1 MGRAP
6 IRSSDYKLDI
16 FRDFAQIFS
25 NCLKAF
31 RSLSIDEPDRLVT
44 QSLNGSATDL
54 AWGKCLLTDSLQMH
68 LPNQISA
75 LGYRPHRI
83 DKSSS

>member
-6 IRSSDYKLDI
+6 IGSSDYKLDI

-31 RSLSIDEPDRLVT
+31 RALSIDEPDRLVT
-44 QSLNGSATDL
+44 EPLNG
-54 AWGKCLLTDSLQMH
+54 
-68 LPNQISA
+68 
-75 LGYRPHRI
+75 
-83 DKSSS
+83 